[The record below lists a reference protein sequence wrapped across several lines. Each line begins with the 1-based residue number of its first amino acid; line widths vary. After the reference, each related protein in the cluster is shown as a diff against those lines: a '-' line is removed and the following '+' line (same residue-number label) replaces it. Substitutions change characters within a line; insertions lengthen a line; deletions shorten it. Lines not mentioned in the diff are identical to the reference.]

1 MGLMGLMGLMGE
13 EPPGD
18 NPNFR
23 VRRGRETRA
32 ERGRKF
38 RIPHSLLALRPL
50 CLCVSPSSVSPRE
63 HPFFNFSISCPR
75 KGWFP

>member
-1 MGLMGLMGLMGE
+1 MGLMRLMGLMGLMGE

-38 RIPHSLLALRPL
+38 RIPHSAF
-50 CLCVSPSSVSPRE
+50 PSCSAPSVSLCFPLLRIPPRA
-63 HPFFNFSISCPR
+63 PFF
-75 KGWFP
+75 